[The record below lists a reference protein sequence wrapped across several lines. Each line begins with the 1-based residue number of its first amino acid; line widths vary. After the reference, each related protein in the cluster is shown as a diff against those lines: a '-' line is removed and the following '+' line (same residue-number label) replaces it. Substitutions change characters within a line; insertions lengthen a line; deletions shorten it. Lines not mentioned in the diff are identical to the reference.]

1 MADND
6 DVDDATLER
15 MKRKSKE
22 ISEEKR
28 KSYASSKKYYSEHKH
43 E

>member
-1 MADND
+1 MEAND
-6 DVDDATLER
+6 EIDDATLER

-22 ISEEKR
+22 IAEEKR
-28 KSYASSKKYYSEHKH
+28 KSYASSKKYYAEHKH